1 MRLRPPSSTRTD
13 TLFPSTTLFRSL
25 PSLNVLAAAW
35 IQFMV
40 HDWLSHGP
48 NDKDPARRMNV
59 PLDQEDRWP
68 PDRPDGQPNGP
79 MEVLATSRC
88 ADPNAGDGGRPAA
101 FTNTET
107 HWWDASQLYGSS
119 WSKQDLLRREGGQ
132 PDGARLEDGK
142 LWLDA
147 NGN

>member
-79 MEVLATSRC
+79 MEVLATARC
-88 ADPNAGDGGRPAA
+88 ADPHAGDGGRPPA
-101 FTNTET
+101 FTNTAT
-107 HWWDASQLYGSS
+107 PRGDASQ
-119 WSKQDLLRREGGQ
+119 
-132 PDGARLEDGK
+132 PTGARWAQPRSAQRRAGK
-142 LWLDA
+142 
-147 NGN
+147 GGGG